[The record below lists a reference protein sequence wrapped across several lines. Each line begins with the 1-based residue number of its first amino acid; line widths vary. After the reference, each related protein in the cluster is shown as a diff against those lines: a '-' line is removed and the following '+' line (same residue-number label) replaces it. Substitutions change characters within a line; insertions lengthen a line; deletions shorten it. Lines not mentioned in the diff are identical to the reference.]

1 MFSRHRLAALV
12 VTLIALAYLGM
23 ACPRACRDLVVRC
36 LETSGSNVPT
46 FAIAAGR
53 SVMTVG
59 GALIAR
65 SGSVICS
72 LQGAAR
78 PGACVWSPG
87 ASRCGTI

>member
-12 VTLIALAYLGM
+12 VILIALAHLGM
-23 ACPRACRDLVVRC
+23 ACPRACRGLVVHC
-36 LETSGSNVPT
+36 LQTSGINVPT

-53 SVMTVG
+53 SVMAVG
-59 GALIAR
+59 GAPIAR
-65 SGSVICS
+65 GGSVICS

-78 PGACVWSPG
+78 HGACAWSPG